1 MGMQA
6 RNTVAHGTGKLE
18 YTGPCAAAPTM
29 DCTGNWE
36 IGKGQA
42 IRKHCRHG
50 GKGRQASG

>member
-18 YTGPCAAAPTM
+18 YTGPCAAVPTM

-42 IRKHCRHG
+42 IRKYCRHG